1 MDIDVSLS
9 RLSPQYRILTKEEV
23 NELLLKYKVVYRDLP
38 KIKLTDPAVKMLNAS
53 EEDVIEITRKSL
65 TAGESKYYRLVVK

>member
-9 RLSPQYRILTKEEV
+9 RLSPRYRILVKEEAEAV
-23 NELLLKYKVVYRDLP
+23 LSKYKVIYRDLP

-53 EEDVIEITRKSL
+53 DGAVIEITRKSP

>member
-1 MDIDVSLS
+1 MSLS